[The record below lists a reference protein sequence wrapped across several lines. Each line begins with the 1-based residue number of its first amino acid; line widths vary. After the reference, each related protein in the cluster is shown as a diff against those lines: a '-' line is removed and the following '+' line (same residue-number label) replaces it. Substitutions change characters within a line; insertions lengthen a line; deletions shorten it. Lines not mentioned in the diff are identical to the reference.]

1 MTKIAEDFLI
11 KADEKAFDAGHRK
24 TINYNIGRYNMAVER
39 GLSKF
44 ENLENSKKKAHVI
57 KWRVMENLDKYLPE
71 FEANFQR
78 RGGKVIWAND
88 ATEAQKEI
96 LNIINRVGGK
106 TVIKSKSMTTEE
118 IHVNDFLEKQ
128 GIESLESD
136 LGEYIVQLLGQP
148 PYHIVTP
155 AMHLSKE
162 EIAKVFHDKFGTP
175 LDYTPEQLVQ
185 KARELLREKY
195 LRADVGISG
204 GNFLI
209 ADTGSIAL
217 TENEGNARLCTTF
230 PKVHI
235 AIVGIEKII
244 PSIADL
250 DLFWP
255 LLASHGTGQ
264 NLTVYNSI
272 LSGPRQPGETDGPE
286 EMYVVLLD
294 NGRSNL
300 LAQKEQRQGLYC
312 IRCGACLN
320 ACPVYK
326 NIGGH
331 TYDTT
336 YSGPIG
342 SVITPHFKGMKDFKH
357 LSYASSLCGKCSE
370 VCPVKIDIHKML
382 LLNRRD
388 AVKAH
393 ENTKVEDIGWKA
405 WNVGMQR
412 RSRMDAVGGKIKNF
426 LLKYLFK
433 RKWGKYRDMPVIAE
447 KSFARQWTERNSSSD
462 DNSGETSASGLKR

>member
-1 MTKIAEDFLI
+1 MTMKRSDEFLV
-11 KADEKAFDAGHRK
+11 KADEKAFDLGHRK
-24 TINYNIGRYNMAVER
+24 TINHNIGKYNVAVER
-39 GLSKF
+39 GVSRF
-44 ENLENSKKKAHVI
+44 ENLENSKKKAHVT

-71 FEANFQR
+71 FESNFQR

-88 ATEAQKEI
+88 VEEAQREI
-96 LNIINRVGGK
+96 LNIIQKSGGK

-118 IHVNDFLEKQ
+118 IHLNDFLEKNN
-128 GIESLESD
+128 IESLESD
-136 LGEYIVQLLGQP
+136 LGEYIVQLLGQA

-162 EIAKVFHDKFGTP
+162 EIAKLFHDKFGTP
-175 LDYTPEQLVQ
+175 IDATPQQLTQ

-195 LRADVGISG
+195 LRADIGISG

-230 PKVHI
+230 PKIHI
-235 AIVGIEKII
+235 AIVGIEKMI
-244 PSIADL
+244 PSMADL

-255 LLASHGTGQ
+255 LLSSHGTGQ
-264 NLTVYNSI
+264 NLTVYNTI
-272 LSGPRQPGETDGPE
+272 LSGPRQAGETDGPE

-294 NGRSNL
+294 NGRTNL
-300 LAQKEQRQGLYC
+300 LAQKEQRQALYC

-331 TYDTT
+331 TYNTT

-342 SVITPHFKGMKDFKH
+342 SIITPHLQGMKEFKH
-357 LSYASSLCGKCSE
+357 LSNASSLCGKCTE
-370 VCPVKIDIHKML
+370 VCPVKIDVHKML

-388 AVKAH
+388 AVADH
-393 ENTKVEDIGWKA
+393 QNTKVEEIGWNA
-405 WNVGMQR
+405 FTTGMQK
-412 RSRMDAVGGKIKNF
+412 RSRMDMIGGKMKNF
-426 LLKYLFK
+426 FLRFFFK
-433 RKWGKYRDMPVIAE
+433 KTWGKYRSMPEVAP
-447 KSFARQWTERNSSSD
+447 KSFAKLYEEKKKANK
-462 DNSGETSASGLKR
+462 NP

>member
-1 MTKIAEDFLI
+1 MGSTAEEFLVAAED
-11 KADEKAFDAGHRK
+11 KAFNNDHRRI
-24 TINYNIGRYNMAVER
+24 INYNIGKYDAAVNR
-39 GLSKF
+39 GLSRII
-44 ENLENSKKKAHVI
+44 NLDNAKRKGHVI
-57 KWRVMENLDKYLPE
+57 KWKVMENLDKFLPE

-88 ATEAQKEI
+88 AEEANREI
-96 LNIINRVGGK
+96 LNILKRTGAKSV
-106 TVIKSKSMTTEE
+106 VKSKSMVTEE
-118 IHVNDFLEKQ
+118 IHLNEFLEHNQ
-128 GIESLESD
+128 IESLETD
-136 LGEYIVQLLGQP
+136 LGQYIVQLLGQK

-162 EIAKVFHDKFGTP
+162 DIAKLFNERFGTP
-175 LDYTPEQLVQ
+175 IDATPEQLTQ

-195 LRADVGISG
+195 LQADAGITG
-204 GNFLI
+204 ANFLI
-209 ADTGSIAL
+209 ADSGSIAIS
-217 TENEGNARLCTTF
+217 ENEGNARLSTTF

-244 PSIADL
+244 PSLTDL

-255 LLASHGTGQ
+255 MLATHGTGQ

-272 LSGPRQPGETDGPE
+272 LSGPRQPNETDGPE
-286 EMYVVLLD
+286 EMYVILLD
-294 NGRSNL
+294 NGRTNL
-300 LAQKEQRQGLYC
+300 LAQKDQRQGLYC

-331 TYDTT
+331 TYNTE

-342 SVITPHFKGMKDFKH
+342 SIITPHMRGMEEFKH
-357 LSYASSLCGKCSE
+357 LSYASSLCGKCTE

-388 AVKAH
+388 AVN
-393 ENTKVEDIGWKA
+393 ENLVTQKERWGWAVWKK
-405 WNVGMQR
+405 GML
-412 RSRMDAVGGKIKNF
+412 SRKLTDYFSGGTKNF
-426 LLKYLFK
+426 LLKTLFK
-433 RKWGKYRDMPVIAE
+433 KTWGQRREMPKVAE
-447 KSFARQWTERNSSSD
+447 KSFAKLWQERGSS
-462 DNSGETSASGLKR
+462 

>member
-1 MTKIAEDFLI
+1 MSNTAEDFL
-11 KADEKAFDAGHRK
+11 EKAEDKVFDLNHRR
-24 TINYNIGRYNMAVER
+24 TINYNIGKYNAAVER
-39 GLSKF
+39 GIQKF
-44 ENLENSKKKAHVI
+44 ENLAHSKKKAHAV
-57 KWRVMENLDKYLPE
+57 KWRVMENLDKFLPE
-71 FEANFQR
+71 FEANFQK

-88 ATEAQKEI
+88 AEEAQQEI
-96 LNIINRVGGK
+96 LNIINRNGGK

-118 IHVNDFLEKQ
+118 IHLNDFLAEHD
-128 GIESLESD
+128 ISSLESD

-162 EIAKVFHDKFGTP
+162 EIAKLFHDRFNTP
-175 LDYTPEQLVQ
+175 IDATPEQLTQ

-195 LRADVGISG
+195 LQADIGISG

-230 PKVHI
+230 PKIHI
-235 AIVGIEKII
+235 AIVGIEKVI
-244 PSIADL
+244 PSMSDL
-250 DLFWP
+250 DLYWP

-264 NLTVYNSI
+264 NLTVYNTI
-272 LSGPRQPGETDGPE
+272 LSGPRQPDETDGPE
-286 EMYVVLLD
+286 EMYVILLD
-294 NGRSNL
+294 NGRTNL

-331 TYDTT
+331 TYNTT

-342 SVITPHFKGMKDFKH
+342 SVITPHLKGMEEFKH

-388 AVKAH
+388 AAATH
-393 ENTKVEDIGWKA
+393 ENGKVEEMGW
-405 WNVGMQR
+405 GMFN
-412 RSRMDAVGGKIKNF
+412 RMMQKRKWMDLFGGKFKNF
-426 LLKYLFK
+426 MLKRFFK
-433 RKWGKYRDMPVIAE
+433 KSWGKYREMPKVAD
-447 KSFARQWTERNSSSD
+447 KSFAKQYEEMKKSRE
-462 DNSGETSASGLKR
+462 A

>member
-1 MTKIAEDFLI
+1 MTKFAGDFLE
-11 KADEKAFDAGHRK
+11 ASENKAFNLDHRRI
-24 TINYNIGRYNMAVER
+24 INFNIGRYDTAVNR
-39 GLSKF
+39 GLSRLA
-44 ENLENSKKKAHVI
+44 NLENSKRKAHVI
-57 KWRVMENLDKYLPE
+57 KWKVMENLDKLLPE
-71 FEANFQR
+71 FEANFQK

-88 ATEAQKEI
+88 ADEANREI
-96 LNIINRVGGK
+96 LNIIRKAKAK
-106 TVIKSKSMTTEE
+106 TVIKAKSMTTEE
-118 IHVNDFLEKQ
+118 IHLNEFLEKNQ
-128 GIESLESD
+128 IDSLESD
-136 LGEYIVQLLGQP
+136 LGEYIVQLLGQK

-162 EIAKVFHDKFGTP
+162 DIAKLFHERFGTP
-175 LDYTPEQLVQ
+175 ADASPEVLTQ

-195 LRADVGISG
+195 TSADVGITG

-209 ADTGSIAL
+209 ADSGSVCL
-217 TENEGNARLCTTF
+217 TENEGNARLTTTF
-230 PKVHI
+230 PKIHI

-244 PSIADL
+244 PSINDL

-255 LLASHGTGQ
+255 LLSTHGTGQ

-272 LSGPRQPGETDGPE
+272 LGGPRQDNETDGPE

-294 NGRSNL
+294 NGRTNV

-320 ACPVYK
+320 ACPIYK

-331 TYDTT
+331 TYETT

-342 SVITPHFKGMKDFKH
+342 SVITPHLRGMEDFKH

-388 AVKAH
+388 AVT
-393 ENTKVEDIGWKA
+393 ERLNTKAERLGWKA
-405 WNVGMQR
+405 WKTGM
-412 RSRMDAVGGKIKNF
+412 
-426 LLKYLFK
+426 LK
-433 RKWGKYRDMPVIAE
+433 RKFMDFVSGRWKNIFLKTFFKKTWGAHRKLPVVDK
-447 KSFARQWTERNSSSD
+447 KSFSQQWQERNVD
-462 DNSGETSASGLKR
+462 